1 MTEWNVETLSSRF
14 LREANSAE
22 GYLREL
28 RFKIETNKSYE
39 RVYDEHL
46 ARFYVF
52 NYLHGRT
59 FLYSREAL
67 LKELKDFSRDTQ
79 ETPSDAYDPACFKK
93 HRKLCISKLIE
104 EFSHD
109 AT

>member
-1 MTEWNVETLSSRF
+1 MTTWNVESLSRRF
-14 LREANSAE
+14 LSQANSAE
-22 GYLREL
+22 SYLREV
-28 RFKIETNKSYE
+28 RVKVKTNASYE

-52 NYLHGRT
+52 SYLHGRT
-59 FLYSREAL
+59 FLSSKEAL
-67 LKELKDFSRDTQ
+67 LKELKEFSDDTMQ
-79 ETPSDAYDPACFKK
+79 TPSDAYDPACFKQ
-93 HRKLCISKLIE
+93 HRKLYIAQLIK